1 MRSEPGLRSSIIN
14 EYTGLT
20 QRKLH
25 LIISLF
31 LLLIFLA
38 LLSASIGSADLSLKD
53 TYSAILERFFPEKIS
68 VDQFAY
74 TVIWELRIERV
85 IMGIL
90 AGFGLAIAGVVMQ
103 AILKN
108 PLASPYTLGIASAA
122 SFGASLAIILGV
134 GVVGGAHIIIANAFL
149 FSMVAALL
157 IYGFSRRRTSSE
169 TMILAGIAIMY
180 LFTAMVASL
189 QYVGEAEEV
198 QEVVYWMFGSLSRAN
213 WSSHFPYG
221 NIGMISMVLVVTI
234 PYIFLKSWDLNALGT
249 GDETAKSLGVNVERI
264 RVSCMFLAAL
274 ITASIICFTG
284 TIGFVGL
291 VCPHITRMAIG
302 SDHRF
307 LLPGS
312 CLTGAVLLLSAD
324 TLARTVVAPVILPVG
339 IVTSFMGVPL
349 FVYLLMRERGGYW

>member
-1 MRSEPGLRSSIIN
+1 MTSESSIKSSIIK

-20 QRKLH
+20 RKKLH
-25 LIISLF
+25 VIIFLS

-38 LLSASIGSADLSLKD
+38 VLSASIGSADVSLKE
-53 TYSAILERFFPEKIS
+53 TYFAILERFFPDHFD
-68 VDQFAY
+68 VNPFAY
-74 TVIWELRIERV
+74 TVIWELRLERV
-85 IMGIL
+85 LMGVL
-90 AGFGLAIAGVVMQ
+90 AGSGLAIAGVVMQ

-134 GVVGGAHIIIANAFL
+134 GIVGGAHIIIANAFL

-157 IYGFSRRRTSSE
+157 IYGFSLRKTSTE

-198 QEVVYWMFGSLSRAN
+198 QEVVYWMFGSLGRAN

-221 NIGMISMVLVVTI
+221 NIGIISIALGVTI
-234 PYIFLKSWDLNALGT
+234 PYLFLKSWDFNALGT

-264 RVSCMFLAAL
+264 RVSC
-274 ITASIICFTG
+274 CFS
-284 TIGFVGL
+284 
-291 VCPHITRMAIG
+291 PP
-302 SDHRF
+302 S
-307 LLPGS
+307 
-312 CLTGAVLLLSAD
+312 
-324 TLARTVVAPVILPVG
+324 
-339 IVTSFMGVPL
+339 
-349 FVYLLMRERGGYW
+349 